1 MRTLSTGI
9 ACLGKK
15 QLPRIAGWQHGGA
28 MHLLRRFVLLGVTP
42 LLLVACAHRPL
53 PDPLQTALQAQ
64 GLPADS
70 LALLLEP
77 VGQAAPVLALQ
88 AQRAMAPGSTMKLVT
103 AAVALE
109 RLGPNARAAT
119 ELRALTPPD
128 AEGVLQSPLYV
139 RGGGEADLGYAEL
152 HQLLRELRDQGVREL
167 RAGVVLDR
175 SLFQP
180 ERPELGLPPFD
191 DTPEFPYNVIP
202 DALQLAGG
210 LQRLELQSDALGVM
224 QGRLSPLLPGIS
236 LDLSALQPAARACAD
251 WEDGWQPPRVVHEAA
266 NALRVQLQGEFPRHC
281 RISQFL
287 QVVDRQFLWER
298 ALRQFWAELG
308 GQWGAHAAVQ
318 EGRTPPESLL
328 LARHLE
334 RPLAELLRGLMKRS
348 DNAQTRLLY
357 QRLGAA
363 VARPGEPTLAA
374 AARTVQ
380 AWFMERGIPVDGL
393 VMDNGSGLS
402 RSERISA
409 RQMAD
414 LLQAVWREQRHL
426 PEFLNTL
433 PVAGEDGTLSR
444 RLKHGPAQGRARL
457 KTGTLRDAVGL
468 AGYLWDRT
476 GRPWVLVAWIN
487 HDSPDLPRRG
497 RVVLDAVA
505 EWAVSR

>member
-1 MRTLSTGI
+1 M
-9 ACLGKK
+9 
-15 QLPRIAGWQHGGA
+15 
-28 MHLLRRFVLLGVTP
+28 
-42 LLLVACAHRPL
+42 

-119 ELRALTPPD
+119 ELRATTPPD
-128 AEGVLQSPLYV
+128 ADGVLHGPLYV

-152 HQLLRELRDQGVREL
+152 HQLLRELREQGVREL
-167 RAGVVLDR
+167 RGGVVLDR

-180 ERPELGLPPFD
+180 ERPDQGLPPFD

-202 DALQLAGG
+202 DALQLAGS
-210 LQRLELQSDALGVM
+210 LQRLELQSSAQGVM
-224 QGRLSPLLPGIS
+224 QGRLSPVLPGIE
-236 LDLSALQPAARACAD
+236 LDLSGLRPAARACAD
-251 WEDGWQPPRVVHEAA
+251 WEDGWQAPQVVREADDRQRV
-266 NALRVQLQGEFPRHC
+266 RLQGEFPPKC
-281 RISQFL
+281 RVSQAL
-287 QVVDRQFLWER
+287 QLVDRQVLWER

-308 GQWGAHAAVQ
+308 GQWGAHAEVQ
-318 EGRTPPESLL
+318 AGRTPPDSLL

-363 VARPGEPTLAA
+363 VARPGEPTLSAA
-374 AARTVQ
+374 GRAVQ
-380 AWFMERGIPVDGL
+380 TWFAERGIPVEGL

-414 LLQAVWREQRHL
+414 LLQTVWREQRHL

-457 KTGTLRDAVGL
+457 KTGTLRDVVGL
-468 AGYLWDRT
+468 AGYLWDRA

-487 HDSPDLPRRG
+487 HDSPDLPQRG
-497 RVVLDAVA
+497 RAVLDAVA
-505 EWAVSR
+505 EWAASR